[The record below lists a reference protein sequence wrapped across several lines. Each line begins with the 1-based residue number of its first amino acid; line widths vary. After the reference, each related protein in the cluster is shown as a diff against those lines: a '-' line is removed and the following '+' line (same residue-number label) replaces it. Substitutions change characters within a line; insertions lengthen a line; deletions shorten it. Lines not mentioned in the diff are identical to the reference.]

1 MKKNGF
7 QNLIHFFSSTILS
20 YCCNSFFHSF
30 VKGITSNMSD
40 QQELIKQVLQG
51 NVKAQKELYDA
62 HAEIM
67 LGVCYRYS
75 KSMADAEDMLQEG
88 FVKVFRNLKQ
98 YKGTGDLGAWIR
110 RIMVN
115 TIINEIKKRKIA
127 LMPLD
132 QDAEPDNQL
141 HEYGA
146 EIMLTAKEI
155 AELIKKLPV
164 GYGLVFNLH
173 AIEGYAHKEIAEML
187 NIQVASVRSQY
198 QRARTQLIIWI
209 EKENASLSQKTVEHG
224 K

>member
-1 MKKNGF
+1 
-7 QNLIHFFSSTILS
+7 
-20 YCCNSFFHSF
+20 
-30 VKGITSNMSD
+30 MSD

-62 HAEIM
+62 HADIM

-75 KSMADAEDMLQEG
+75 KSLADAEDMLQEG

-132 QDAEPDNQL
+132 QDAEHDNQIQ
-141 HEYGA
+141 EYGA
-146 EIMLTAKEI
+146 EIMLGMDLYSTFT
-155 AELIKKLPV
+155 P
-164 GYGLVFNLH
+164 
-173 AIEGYAHKEIAEML
+173 
-187 NIQVASVRSQY
+187 
-198 QRARTQLIIWI
+198 
-209 EKENASLSQKTVEHG
+209 
-224 K
+224 

>member
-1 MKKNGF
+1 
-7 QNLIHFFSSTILS
+7 
-20 YCCNSFFHSF
+20 
-30 VKGITSNMSD
+30 MSD

-51 NVKAQKELYDA
+51 NIKAQKELYDA

-110 RIMVN
+110 RIMAN

-198 QRARTQLIIWI
+198 QRARTQLMIWI

>member
-1 MKKNGF
+1 
-7 QNLIHFFSSTILS
+7 
-20 YCCNSFFHSF
+20 
-30 VKGITSNMSD
+30 MSD

-67 LGVCYRYS
+67 LGVCYRYC

-209 EKENASLSQKTVEHG
+209 EKENASFSQKTVEHG